1 MREKAGHQAGLF
13 VCVPRDFSCHRLV
26 MGNLQAVGMVFVS
39 AKRNDRETT
48 GETPMDDYVEE
59 LLESRAIEQDPVEPA
74 EDATEL

>member
-1 MREKAGHQAGLF
+1 
-13 VCVPRDFSCHRLV
+13 
-26 MGNLQAVGMVFVS
+26 MVFVS